1 MFIAQGSPPD
11 PESIR
16 TGVLLIVILAV
27 IFWRTAIKVLIIG
40 AIMLA
45 VVGALAAVQG
55 LH

>member
-1 MFIAQGSPPD
+1 MFIEQGTPHD

-16 TGVLLIVILAV
+16 TIVVVIVILAV
-27 IFWRTAIKVLIIG
+27 IFWRTAVKVLIIG
-40 AIMLA
+40 AIMLV

>member
-1 MFIAQGSPPD
+1 MFIAQGTSHD

-16 TGVLLIVILAV
+16 TVVILIVILAV
-27 IFWRTAIKVLIIG
+27 LFWKTALKVLIIG
-40 AIMLA
+40 AIMLV

>member
-1 MFIAQGSPPD
+1 MFIAQGTHLD

-16 TGVLLIVILAV
+16 TGVIGIVILAV
-27 IFWRTAIKVLIIG
+27 LFWKTALKVLIIG

-45 VVGALAAVQG
+45 LVGAFAAVQG